1 MNRAFDALRSR
12 IRSLPTVVQESARAL
27 LERESEL
34 RARLYPLRDTRLITS
49 RIRQHGDYQLSNIFY
64 TGNDFVIANFE
75 GNPERPLSER
85 RIKRSAFRDVS
96 SMIRSFHYISHAV
109 LYGQVPGIVPRSE
122 ENPRLERWAN
132 AWYIWVSAAFLAA
145 YMEFGDG
152 SVFVPQAQKERA
164 ILLESYTIEKALV
177 EIEFELAHRPDWV
190 SIPVNGILDLLR

>member
-1 MNRAFDALRSR
+1 
-12 IRSLPTVVQESARAL
+12 
-27 LERESEL
+27 L